1 MMDLDSLR
9 CFVAVARTLHFRAAA
24 ERVALS
30 PPAVSERVRRL
41 EAELGVTLFERTTRR
56 VSLTDEGRRL
66 LPHARALLDEA
77 ARCAAVARGSE
88 QRLPYE
94 LTLGTRYELG
104 LSWLCPALEP
114 LRDSAPE
121 RTVHLYMADS
131 DALLDRLDRGLVDA
145 CVLSVR
151 LTRSRLRY
159 LALHEERYVFVGAG
173 EGPRDAE
180 EAARFDLVDA
190 TPDLPLFRY
199 LLDVLPDGRPWRF
212 RQHLYMGGI
221 AAIRFAV
228 LAGHGVAVLPRYFV
242 EEDLAAGRLVPLLP
256 EVEPASDH
264 FRLLWK
270 PGHPREQDIEGLAEE
285 LRTFPLR

>member
-1 MMDLDSLR
+1 MDLDSLR

-41 EAELGVTLFERTTRR
+41 EGELGVTLFERTTRR

-66 LPHARALLDEA
+66 LPHARSLLDEA
-77 ARCAAVARGSE
+77 ARCAAVAKGSE
-88 QRLPYE
+88 QPLPYE
-94 LTLGTRYELG
+94 LTVGTRYELG
-104 LSWLCPALEP
+104 LSWICPALEP
-114 LRDSAPE
+114 LATRRPE

-131 DALLDRLDRGLVDA
+131 DALLDRLDKGLVDA

-159 LALHEERYVFVGAG
+159 LALHEERYVFVGASD
-173 EGPRDAE
+173 GPRAPD
-180 EAARFDLVDA
+180 EAAHFDLVDV

-212 RQHLYMGGI
+212 RGHRYMGGI
-221 AAIRFAV
+221 AGIRYAV
-228 LAGHGVAVLPRYFV
+228 LAGQGVAVLPLYFV
-242 EEDLAAGRLVPLLP
+242 QHDLEAGRLVRLLP

-264 FRLLWK
+264 FRLLWRA
-270 PGHPREQDIEGLAEE
+270 GHPRERQIEALAEE
-285 LRTFPLR
+285 LRSFPLR